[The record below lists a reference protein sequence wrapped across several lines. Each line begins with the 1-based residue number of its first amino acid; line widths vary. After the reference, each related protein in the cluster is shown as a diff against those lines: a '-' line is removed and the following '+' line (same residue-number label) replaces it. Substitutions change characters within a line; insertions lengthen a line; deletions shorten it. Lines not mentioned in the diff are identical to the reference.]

1 MGIPAQRVGNS
12 VVAAKFM
19 RVLSHHHELALCST
33 RNGRARGVL
42 VPPTVATSARP
53 CMPALSTALL
63 AQWTPTIAC
72 VLALIGTG
80 VLISHLQVHSWC

>member
-19 RVLSHHHELALCST
+19 RMLSHHHEIALCST

-42 VPPTVATSARP
+42 VPPTVATSATTPSSPGFRRP
-53 CMPALSTALL
+53 PDPC
-63 AQWTPTIAC
+63 IE
-72 VLALIGTG
+72 V
-80 VLISHLQVHSWC
+80 